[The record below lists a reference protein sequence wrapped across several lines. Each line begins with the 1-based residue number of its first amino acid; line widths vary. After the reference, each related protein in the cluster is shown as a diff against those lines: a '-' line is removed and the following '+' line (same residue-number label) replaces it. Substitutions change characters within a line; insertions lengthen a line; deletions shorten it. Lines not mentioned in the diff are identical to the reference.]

1 MQDDSAAG
9 SRLVFSNE
17 RPAYSIYPPA
27 IVRHVLFRLHAGGP
41 DGAFGE
47 AEQRERSGALRRI
60 VAEHLNMIRD
70 VYGPCDDRIEIVLD
84 PGDADGRF
92 KFASSRSIHFEVAG
106 ADRFGYR
113 LRIRADIYAELFTV
127 TYLVDEVG
135 RHGASEV
142 QRKFARLPREPEAID
157 WLFDQVWESDDFP
170 AHRVIRDWTRQRDD
184 PADSRRIGELVADF
198 RAVVLFPREEWN
210 LGDPSLEFGRIAI
223 SSETQIAPEIL
234 AFASEHQPLI
244 RHVAGSHHEGGE
256 PILCGMAGGQALYVA
271 ELGQWGVKAQS
282 INPIRLLLIYAGH
295 SHAQMG
301 RLMRRLHVLGE
312 LRHAAVLDW
321 DLSSVGSDKDLRTAS
336 MRLRELSDRVD
347 RATLDTATD
356 IGGILRDFA
365 QISMGVEGG
374 LSYRIERSRSY
385 ASSFLDTLPHLRITR
400 IAGWQPYD
408 DFINRY
414 IGLLFGRIHR
424 IGLQYDELG
433 RRIDRLIDKERG
445 NRLETYQEAVQR
457 TLVHLDALIYEMR
470 KDADRQLDLLGNAEL
485 FAIIFGI
492 YYLGSILR
500 YAVYETEHHI
510 IVIGGWTATLFGRPL
525 DYDMAWFILA
535 GGLSLYLGFRLF
547 RTMLRRRAEKK
558 NSEGDTN

>member
-1 MQDDSAAG
+1 MQNESAAG

-27 IVRHVLFRLHAGGP
+27 IVRHVLFRLHAAGP
-41 DGAFGE
+41 EGFFGE
-47 AEQRERSGALRRI
+47 AEQRERSAALCRA
-60 VAEHLNMIRD
+60 VSEHLNAIRD
-70 VYGPCDDRIEIVLD
+70 LYEACEERIEIVSD
-84 PGDADGRF
+84 PGEADGKF
-92 KFASSRSIHFEVAG
+92 KFASGRSIHFEVDG
-106 ADRFGYR
+106 ANRFGYR
-113 LRIRADIYAELFTV
+113 LRIRADIYAELFTI
-127 TYLVDEVG
+127 TYLIDEVG

-142 QRKFARLPREPEAID
+142 QRRFARLPRDPSATD
-157 WLFDQVWESDDFP
+157 WLFDQVWESEEFP
-170 AHRVIRDWTRQRDD
+170 PNRLIHAWTRQRDD
-184 PADSRRIGELVADF
+184 PASSRKIGELVADF
-198 RAVVLFPREEWN
+198 RAIILFPREEWN

-223 SSETQIAPEIL
+223 SDETQIAPEIL
-234 AFASEHQPLI
+234 AFASEHQALI

-271 ELGQWGVKAQS
+271 ELGQWGVKTQA
-282 INPIRLLLIYAGH
+282 INPIRLLMIYAGH

-301 RLMRRLHVLGE
+301 RLLRRLHVLGE

-321 DLSSVGSDKDLRTAS
+321 DLSSIGSTKDLRTAS
-336 MRLRELSDRVD
+336 FKLRELSDRVD
-347 RATLDTATD
+347 SATLDSSTTEVSK
-356 IGGILRDFA
+356 ILRDFA

-385 ASSFLDTLPHLRITR
+385 ANSFLDTLPHLRITR

-445 NRLETYQEAVQR
+445 NRLEAYQGEVQK
-457 TLVHLDALIYEMR
+457 TLVHLDTLIYEMR

-485 FAIIFGI
+485 FAIIFGL

-500 YAVYETEHHI
+500 YALYETHRHLLD
-510 IVIGGWTATLFGRPL
+510 VFGWQV
-525 DYDMAWFILA
+525 DYDIAWIVSGA
-535 GGLSLYLGFRLF
+535 VLSAYLGFRLL

-558 NSEGDTN
+558 SNQQVAEDGQL